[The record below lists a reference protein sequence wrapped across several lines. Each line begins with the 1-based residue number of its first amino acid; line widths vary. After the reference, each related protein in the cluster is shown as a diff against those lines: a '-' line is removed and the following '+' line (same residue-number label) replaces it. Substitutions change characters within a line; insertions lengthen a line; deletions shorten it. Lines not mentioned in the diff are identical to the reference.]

1 MPVIVREL
9 GRSGNIAGNF
19 EGEPAFETRKTLYEY
34 SKAVFISENN
44 RPEKYLALRIWES
57 QHFTL

>member
-19 EGEPAFETRKTLYEY
+19 EGEPAFELGKNRTSILRSY
-34 SKAVFISENN
+34 S
-44 RPEKYLALRIWES
+44 LAKIIAL
-57 QHFTL
+57 